1 MTPPQCSDF
10 GINSQVVTTARTPG
24 APWSLPGKTQDAIP
38 LLKGE
43 CTSQACGIGSKPEKQ
58 TKTWMH
64 LGQRTSW
71 AP

>member
-1 MTPPQCSDF
+1 MYRPWQQFT
-10 GINSQVVTTARTPG
+10 VVTTVHTPE
-24 APWSLPGKTQDAIP
+24 APSSLPGKMQDDIP
-38 LLKGE
+38 LLNSE
-43 CTSQACGIGSKPEKQ
+43 CTSVACGVGSKPEKQ